1 MVDVLGELT
10 HNTHARP
17 GHIPLR
23 CVKGVSLPRAVNPS
37 GDASASLVRA
47 DVLVLLREKRY
58 EDALARLY
66 QARAE
71 TPDSAELQRSI
82 DQVKE
87 FLIGAYAKR
96 LGGLDQVARPF
107 ATSSA
112 RSPDVV
118 LLSRYIDGATTYGDL
133 AEMSPLGRLRTLQ
146 VLIEMYVRQ
155 PASSVALVGEPEGS
169 GSHRVERLQAVDQSA
184 GPVRSGHPSGVDH
197 AGVPVRSG
205 HPSGVSTAN
214 TGDEPAPE
222 TARRASAVLPAQVD
236 AAEAPVRSGDPTAVE
251 DDPHTQQY
259 REAFA
264 RGTAAFIQNRFADAV
279 EAFEACAR
287 LRPGDAPAEVMLRR
301 ARRDLE
307 SRS

>member
-1 MVDVLGELT
+1 
-10 HNTHARP
+10 
-17 GHIPLR
+17 
-23 CVKGVSLPRAVNPS
+23 VNPS

-66 QARAE
+66 QAR
-71 TPDSAELQRSI
+71 TDSPDSVELQKSI

-107 ATSSA
+107 ATAAA

-155 PASSVALVGEPEGS
+155 PAS
-169 GSHRVERLQAVDQSA
+169 VDHA
-184 GPVRSGHPSGVDH
+184 GVPDRSGHPSPVPLAAGPEASGSHRQLQPVSEPAPETARSASAVLPAYVDH

-205 HPSGVSTAN
+205 L
-214 TGDEPAPE
+214 EE
-222 TARRASAVLPAQVD
+222 
-236 AAEAPVRSGDPTAVE
+236 DP
-251 DDPHTQQY
+251 DTQHY

-287 LRPGDAPAEVMLRR
+287 LRPGDSPAQVMLRR